1 MNDDGV
7 VDIRDYAI
15 WRQQFGATNSGNPAD
30 LIGDC
35 IVEIRDYGIWQQNF
49 GHIVPPLT
57 PTPGLPGRAYVVN
70 HGTGDVSVIDTTT
83 NTVVGDPIR
92 GLDGDPFA
100 VGVDPTLH
108 RAFVA
113 NNGSNNVTVI
123 DTTTNFVGGPIPVG
137 NRPAAVGVDPTV
149 HRAYVAN
156 SLGNTVSV
164 IDTMT
169 DFVGVP
175 IPVGNVPV
183 AVGIGP

>member
-100 VGVDPTLH
+100 VGVD
-108 RAFVA
+108 
-113 NNGSNNVTVI
+113 S
-123 DTTTNFVGGPIPVG
+123 
-137 NRPAAVGVDPTV
+137 TV

-156 SLGNTVSV
+156 TGINANNVTVIHTTTNAVVGGPIEVGLGPP
-164 IDTMT
+164 
-169 DFVGVP
+169 G
-175 IPVGNVPV
+175 
-183 AVGIGP
+183 VGIGP